1 MEVSAEKEG
10 AKISCHGARRFLLKR
25 LLFIPLGAIAF
36 ATTLYAQGNPAW
48 TEQVYSLS
56 AYPIVSTTVG
66 FLPSLASFSVAE
78 WLAVFRLLFFLGYVV
93 YYIRKMVVNRGERG
107 MTAYRGVA
115 GAVAMLSVV
124 YFCFTFTGGLN
135 YYRYT
140 FTHYT
145 GYEVEEHSV
154 DELEQLC
161 VSLADGLNETRGQLE
176 DDADVFSLEP
186 GDFERYAHLSVE
198 AVQLLAEQYPVL
210 ERPLYSTPKPVILS
224 ELMSQAGIA
233 GIFVPFTMESNIN
246 VNEPLF
252 TLPFTMSHE
261 LAHQCGFMREDEANF
276 IAYLACKQIDDPLV
290 QYSGL
295 YSAFTRSI
303 SALAKVDPEAA
314 SKVRA
319 GLSSEVQRDMEQ
331 SSRHYARYD
340 GVIADI
346 STSVNDTYLKANN
359 QADGVGGYGRMVDLL
374 LAEQRATV
382 R

>member
-1 MEVSAEKEG
+1 
-10 AKISCHGARRFLLKR
+10 
-25 LLFIPLGAIAF
+25 
-36 ATTLYAQGNPAW
+36 
-48 TEQVYSLS
+48 
-56 AYPIVSTTVG
+56 
-66 FLPSLASFSVAE
+66 
-78 WLAVFRLLFFLGYVV
+78 
-93 YYIRKMVVNRGERG
+93 
-107 MTAYRGVA
+107 
-115 GAVAMLSVV
+115 
-124 YFCFTFTGGLN
+124 
-135 YYRYT
+135 
-140 FTHYT
+140 
-145 GYEVEEHSV
+145 
-154 DELEQLC
+154 
-161 VSLADGLNETRGQLE
+161 
-176 DDADVFSLEP
+176 
-186 GDFERYAHLSVE
+186 
-198 AVQLLAEQYPVL
+198 
-210 ERPLYSTPKPVILS
+210 
-224 ELMSQAGIA
+224 
-233 GIFVPFTMESNIN
+233 MESNIN

-276 IAYLACKQIDDPLV
+276 IAYLACKQVDDPLV
-290 QYSGL
+290 RYSGL

-374 LAEQRATV
+374 LAEQRATA

>member
-1 MEVSAEKEG
+1 MEASAEKEG

-25 LLFIPLGAIAF
+25 LLLIPLGAIAF

-78 WLAVFRLLFFLGYVV
+78 WLAVFLLLFFLGYVV

-107 MTAYRGVA
+107 MTAYRGVV

-124 YFCFTFTGGLN
+124 YFCFTFPGGLN

-145 GYEVEEHSV
+145 GYEVEEHGV

-233 GIFVPFTMESNIN
+233 GIFVPFTMESNIK
-246 VNEPLF
+246 VNEPLV

-261 LAHQCGFMREDEANF
+261 LAHLCGFIREDEANF

-374 LAEQRATV
+374 LAEQRATA